1 MSLKNSMVWYA
12 NRIDTRLNDD
22 FHKLGDKTSSN
33 VRDEAP
39 LIAKDFKEMGYKVNT
54 KFQSPSQITKTDMLN
69 LVEYWKTA
77 KNYDIGT
84 MQNKMTALRHIMK
97 EAGNTLYK
105 ITNGELGI
113 SSGRDILNASN
124 LDKSYS
130 LSEKAKD
137 YIGNR
142 PIEVQ
147 ASIKLMESYGFRK
160 DEALKAT
167 WAIVHGRDITKNGK
181 IYLMPAWTKNGNYR
195 EFEMHDRG
203 AAVKEVKELVKNY
216 KITGNI
222 QQTRGLIDRTFTFL
236 KKIDGDQAHPH
247 GLRHEYAHF
256 RYYQITGMTA
266 PAAGGLKYAEMDA
279 NQRKLYH
286 NACKTIAPELGHTRE
301 TISRSYIG
309 K

>member
-1 MSLKNSMVWYA
+1 M
-12 NRIDTRLNDD
+12 
-22 FHKLGDKTSSN
+22 
-33 VRDEAP
+33 
-39 LIAKDFKEMGYKVNT
+39 
-54 KFQSPSQITKTDMLN
+54 
-69 LVEYWKTA
+69 VEYWKTA
-77 KNYDIGT
+77 KAYDIGT
-84 MQNKMTALRHIMK
+84 MQNKITALRHIMK

-105 ITNGELGI
+105 INNSELGI
-113 SSGRDILNASN
+113 GSGRDILNLRN
-124 LDKSYS
+124 LDKSYF
-130 LSEKAKD
+130 LSQKARD
-137 YIGNR
+137 FINNR

-147 ASIKLMESYGFRK
+147 AAIKLMQSYGFRK

-167 WAIVHGRDITKNGK
+167 WAMVHGRNIITKNGK

-203 AAVKEVKELVKNY
+203 AAVKEIKELVKNY

-222 QQTRGLIDRTFTFL
+222 QQTRGLIDRTFTSL

-286 NACKTIAPELGHTRE
+286 NACKIIAVELGHSRE
-301 TISRSYIG
+301 TISRAYVG